1 MRSKTNGAI
10 VSVPAYPEGLPL
22 RCLPEGT
29 RDRQLDLL
37 FRIFWPT
44 DGLRIAGSVGFVGF
58 LVWLFCKLR
67 AVNAAL
73 CTTSTREAEKPWS
86 LPTDENARVRNSP
99 GPFLVCEVRLR
110 APYSDSTGDRAG
122 GFLNSSR
129 HLRPFGGQYQSTH
142 RRFLKLGTSLDAS
155 AIACLSFRAAKF
167 RLKIF
172 RPR

>member
-44 DGLRIAGSVGFVGF
+44 DGLRIADSVGFVGF

-73 CTTSTREAEKPWS
+73 CTTSI
-86 LPTDENARVRNSP
+86 ENAARM
-99 GPFLVCEVRLR
+99 L
-110 APYSDSTGDRAG
+110 
-122 GFLNSSR
+122 
-129 HLRPFGGQYQSTH
+129 
-142 RRFLKLGTSLDAS
+142 LK
-155 AIACLSFRAAKF
+155 
-167 RLKIF
+167 
-172 RPR
+172 